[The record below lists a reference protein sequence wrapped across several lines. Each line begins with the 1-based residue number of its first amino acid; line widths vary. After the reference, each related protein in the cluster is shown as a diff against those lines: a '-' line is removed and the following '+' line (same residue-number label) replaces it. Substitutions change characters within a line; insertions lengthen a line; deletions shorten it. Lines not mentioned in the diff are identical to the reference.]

1 MRAAPYFGDF
11 MLGLPGAVENTRAAL
26 AAGVT
31 TIGNLSQHFTFR
43 LPDWDYGVATTEATV
58 TALGLIAAQPVKVLV
73 HSNLDDGFAGLFAD
87 GALTPSHR
95 PCDQSINPV
104 PVTENE
110 RIPDIDEIIDAQ
122 TFASK
127 LVEHATESL
136 SMLDLAPV
144 DALAAWIIG
153 IRPPSCWPLRRI
165 GPRGWSPHRQRR
177 TYGLTHGI
185 EQPPHSPTAG
195 AALCGRP

>member
-1 MRAAPYFGDF
+1 MRS
-11 MLGLPGAVENTRAAL
+11 
-26 AAGVT
+26 
-31 TIGNLSQHFTFR
+31 I
-43 LPDWDYGVATTEATV
+43 
-58 TALGLIAAQPVKVLV
+58 
-73 HSNLDDGFAGLFAD
+73 
-87 GALTPSHR
+87 
-95 PCDQSINPV
+95 DQSGSGDGER
-104 PVTENE
+104 ENE

-165 GPRGWSPHRQRR
+165 GPRAAGHLTGRGGH
-177 TYGLTHGI
+177 TVLTHGI